1 MTDFK
6 EDMPGEIRYASFV
19 RRLTANLIDGI
30 LMTAW
35 MLPALYYFYGEKLW
49 TDPHFIMGPADFVIS
64 WILPMV
70 GVLVLWDRR
79 QATLGK
85 MMLGVRIVAAD
96 SFQPLSRRQEIIR
109 YFGCFLSALP
119 VGAGFFWILFD
130 PKSRGWHDRLAGS
143 VVIHDRDRPD
153 K

>member
-1 MTDFK
+1 
-6 EDMPGEIRYASFV
+6 MPSNAL
-19 RRLTANLIDGI
+19 RRNGS
-30 LMTAW
+30 
-35 MLPALYYFYGEKLW
+35 PSRGSSCFHALLHGEKLW

-70 GVLVLWDRR
+70 GVLVLWERR

-109 YFGCFLSALP
+109 YFGYFLSALP